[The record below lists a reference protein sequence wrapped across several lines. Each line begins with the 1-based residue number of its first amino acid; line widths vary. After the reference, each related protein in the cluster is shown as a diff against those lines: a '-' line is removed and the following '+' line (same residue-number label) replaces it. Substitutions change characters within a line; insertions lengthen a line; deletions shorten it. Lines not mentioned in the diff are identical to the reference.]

1 MFGNRVLK
9 LMYFFDTVPLEWTS
23 SSYNQKH
30 PRQRHTV
37 VYEFF
42 YTSTLLTLSLYCIT
56 GCTSDRPGPL
66 PVLVSNTPIMS
77 VDDLIHARCSNGV
90 DIVVLSFGNI
100 NLQKVP
106 EPDDSE
112 DGEVPLLLKRIPSH
126 QELGTTEVF
135 ASHEFVSCKKG
146 RKILFTSLTYEME
159 AKRTFSKGVTT
170 PLELFQID
178 RMERVKRIFTNDF
191 STGIKVTTHPTR
203 STAHLTIRVTPRA
216 RASGKPSGIPM
227 ADTRRIFS
235 LIGRFTHE
243 SCATPWADTYTT
255 RLGPIEAVDD
265 EGTPLKFAKIRDDP
279 FTLDIPCNAN

>member
-1 MFGNRVLK
+1 M
-9 LMYFFDTVPLEWTS
+9 
-23 SSYNQKH
+23 H
-30 PRQRHTV
+30 
-37 VYEFF
+37 EFF

-66 PVLVSNTPIMS
+66 PVLVSNTSIMS

-106 EPDDSE
+106 DPDKDDTEGVHTHERPWRTSSQ
-112 DGEVPLLLKRIPSH
+112 VM
-126 QELGTTEVF
+126 GTTEVF

-146 RKILFTSLTYEME
+146 RKIRFTSLIYEME
-159 AKRTFSKGVTT
+159 AKRTFPKGITT
-170 PLELFQID
+170 PLEFFQID

-191 STGIKVTTHPTR
+191 STGIDVTTHPTN
-203 STAHLTIRVTPRA
+203 STSHLTIRVTPRT

-227 ADTRRIFS
+227 EDARRIFS

-265 EGTPLKFAKIRDDP
+265 EGTPLTFAKIRDDP
-279 FTLDIPCNAN
+279 FTLHIPCNAN